1 MQMYLIGKFL
11 NLLLVSFDWIIEVIE
26 VLDSFFLETLYLCL
40 MLDSL
45 ILLVSLKLFDL
56 LLKKLILLLKIFDF
70 EILHLGL

>member
-56 LLKKLILLLKIFDF
+56 LLKKLILHLKIFDF